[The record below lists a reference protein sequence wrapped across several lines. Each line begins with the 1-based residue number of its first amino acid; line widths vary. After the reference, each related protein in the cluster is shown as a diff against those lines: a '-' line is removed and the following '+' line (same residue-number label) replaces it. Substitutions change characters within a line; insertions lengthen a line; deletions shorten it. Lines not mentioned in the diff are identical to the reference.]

1 MSASS
6 HDINDIEEVLD
17 YEDGNPSTERT
28 NESSEPDTSS
38 FKDLLYSLQQ
48 NMTAQTAMLS
58 TLVAE
63 RRGEKRTSSSDAA
76 SSSKRRKHHNV
87 PRMGY
92 TEKASEEARTSASK
106 EATHSAS
113 EKANSSVSES
123 DNDEHSNES
132 NDDRLSIHGQSND
145 TEFNT
150 GSVSEVEDNTNLLT
164 EIDQALGPSEDHG
177 PQVNEK
183 LSQLVNT
190 KFVMELDL
198 EKRKQ
203 LSEKYKTPKNCEA
216 LFVPKVNPEI
226 WGKLNAISK
235 QRDIKMSN
243 LQDLLIRVSNSIV
256 MSTNTLLDC
265 RATKSTPD
273 YKTIMSN
280 LMDCVALIGHV
291 HKELSFK
298 RRDQLR
304 PNLSNDFKPACS
316 RSNKVEKS
324 LFGDDLSKVVQD
336 LKTTSKVVN
345 NITNVS
351 HNGKSRSSGV
361 GNNSN
366 YAPRANFLSR
376 PGRNQQYP
384 PRSNRF

>member
-6 HDINDIEEVLD
+6 HDINDIDEVLD
-17 YEDGNPSTERT
+17 YEDSNPSTERT
-28 NESSEPDTSS
+28 DESSEPDTSS

-48 NMTAQTAMLS
+48 NMTAQTAMLF

-76 SSSKRRKHHNV
+76 SSSKRRKHHIV
-87 PRMGY
+87 PRIGY
-92 TEKASEEARTSASK
+92 TEKPSEKATTSASK

-113 EKANSSVSES
+113 EKAKSSVSES
-123 DNDEHSNES
+123 DNNEHSNES

-145 TEFNT
+145 PEFT
-150 GSVSEVEDNTNLLT
+150 GSVSEVEDNTSLLT
-164 EIDQALGPSEDHG
+164 EIDQALGPSKDHG

-203 LSEKYKTPKNCEA
+203 LAEKYKTPKNCEA

-243 LQDLLIRVSNSIV
+243 LQDLLIRVSNYIV
-256 MSTNTLLDC
+256 IC
-265 RATKSTPD
+265 
-273 YKTIMSN
+273 
-280 LMDCVALIGHV
+280 
-291 HKELSFK
+291 
-298 RRDQLR
+298 QLTH
-304 PNLSNDFKPACS
+304 F
-316 RSNKVEKS
+316 
-324 LFGDDLSKVVQD
+324 
-336 LKTTSKVVN
+336 
-345 NITNVS
+345 
-351 HNGKSRSSGV
+351 
-361 GNNSN
+361 
-366 YAPRANFLSR
+366 
-376 PGRNQQYP
+376 
-384 PRSNRF
+384 